1 MKSEARRTENNFGS
15 DYRLLVQLPV
25 NNRGV
30 ELIKEQALL
39 TAGQEIA
46 DLYQMLRDKCKHK
59 RVAHACLFFSFD
71 NAITKVTAFPPA
83 SGNIPALP
91 IGS

>member
-1 MKSEARRTENNFGS
+1 MRAEQQRTEKYFGS

-39 TAGQEIA
+39 ASGQEIA
-46 DLYQMLRDKCKHK
+46 DLYQMLRDKCNQGAP
-59 RVAHACLFFSFD
+59 RLSVF
-71 NAITKVTAFPPA
+71 
-83 SGNIPALP
+83 
-91 IGS
+91 